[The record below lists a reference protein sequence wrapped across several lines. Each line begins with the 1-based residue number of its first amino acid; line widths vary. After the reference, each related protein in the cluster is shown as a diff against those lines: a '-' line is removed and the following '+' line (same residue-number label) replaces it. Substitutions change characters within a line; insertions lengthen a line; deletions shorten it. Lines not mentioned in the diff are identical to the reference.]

1 MNLEKLNTWLSLL
14 ANIGVLAGIVFLAIE
29 ISQSNR
35 QAQSETFQARINEI
49 DQSQREYALSDVLP
63 ELYVKISQS
72 GVESLS
78 PVELERVSNWELA
91 TITRLNGQ
99 FIQYQ
104 QGFLNIGSYNEML
117 IVGSGRLSLWKELG
131 ISTVFEE
138 LIKTLERE
146 AEKNSYGEAT
156 HNKQINQGQG

>member
-138 LIKTLERE
+138 LIKTLERD
-146 AEKNSYGEAT
+146 AEKNSYEEAT